1 MSIKKN
7 MRVKKGQSMQL
18 KHYSLHINVNI
29 GEKQISKNE
38 CNFARNKN
46 NFKTFRQQEQNQQ
59 RLSRSSLPHYISF
72 YLLHSQ

>member
-1 MSIKKN
+1 MSIKKIWEW
-7 MRVKKGQSMQL
+7 KGQSMQL

-38 CNFARNKN
+38 RNFARNKN
-46 NFKTFRQQEQNQQ
+46 NLKTFRQKEQNQQ
-59 RLSRSSLPHYISF
+59 RLSHSSLSYYISF